1 MKRSKL
7 AMALLSVVMAGAL
20 AAGCGGNTKETITE
34 ADASG
39 GGAQQEGPKYSFRL
53 ADAHPEGYPTV
64 VGDQKFAELVKEKS
78 GGRITIEVFPS
89 AQLGEEKAVIEQ
101 VQLGAIEFTRVSTG
115 ALGGFNKQYEVFSL
129 PYIFEND
136 EHLWKFLE
144 SDKGKELLGSL
155 ESSRMKG
162 LAYYS
167 SGARSFYSTKPLKT
181 IDDLK
186 GQKIRVIQNKVNIDL
201 MEALGANATPM
212 NYGEVYSALQ
222 TGIIDAAENNYP
234 SYLSSGHYDHA
245 KNLILDQHQRVPET
259 LLISKITWDKL
270 SETDRNII
278 MEAAQ
283 ESVAVQRAEWDRYEK
298 ESEEKIKAAGVTIT
312 EVTDFT
318 PWQNAVKPV
327 VDKYRAEYG
336 ELLDAIEQAK

>member
-1 MKRSKL
+1 MKKGLLTLLLLVL
-7 AMALLSVVMAGAL
+7 AGTL
-20 AAGCGGNTKETITE
+20 AAGCAGNTKETITGSDE
-34 ADASG
+34 SG
-39 GGAQQEGPKYSFRL
+39 GGSRTEGPKYSFRL
-53 ADAHPEGYPTV
+53 ADTHPDGYPTV
-64 VGDQKFAELVKEKS
+64 VGDLKFAELVKEKS

-129 PYIFEND
+129 PYIFDSD

-144 SDKGKELLGSL
+144 SDKGTELLDSL

-167 SGARSFYSTKPLKT
+167 SGARSFYSTKPLT
-181 IDDLK
+181 SIDDIK
-186 GQKIRVIQNKVNIDL
+186 GQKVRVIQNKVNIDL

-212 NYGEVYSALQ
+212 AYGEVFSALQ

-234 SYLSSGHYDHA
+234 SFLTSNHYQQA

-270 SETDRNII
+270 SETDRAII
-278 MEAAQ
+278 KEAAE
-283 ESVAVQRAEWDRYEK
+283 ESVATQRAEWDRFEK
-298 ESEEKIKAAGVTIT
+298 DSEEKIKAAGVTIT
-312 EVTDFT
+312 EVTDLT

-327 VDKYRAEYG
+327 IDKYRSEYSDI
-336 ELLDAIEQAK
+336 LDAIEQAK